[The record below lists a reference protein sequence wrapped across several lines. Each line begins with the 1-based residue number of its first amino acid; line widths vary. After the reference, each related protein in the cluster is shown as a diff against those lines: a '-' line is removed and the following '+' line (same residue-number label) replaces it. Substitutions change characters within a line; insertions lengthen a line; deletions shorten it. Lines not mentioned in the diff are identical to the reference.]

1 MNETPFKLSY
11 ILASCMYG
19 TMPLVEIVSEVPKI
33 GSQHI
38 DIWPRVHGNQR
49 EQVESMG
56 GFCHHGK
63 GADSTARMPVS
74 WGQAIGMGTR
84 LLLA

>member
-1 MNETPFKLSY
+1 MN
-11 ILASCMYG
+11 A
-19 TMPLVEIVSEVPKI
+19 
-33 GSQHI
+33 
-38 DIWPRVHGNQR
+38 
-49 EQVESMG
+49 MG

>member
-38 DIWPRVHGNQR
+38 DIWPRVHATTVGR
-49 EQVESMG
+49 RVPG
-56 GFCHHGK
+56 GSV
-63 GADSTARMPVS
+63 STS
-74 WGQAIGMGTR
+74 CS
-84 LLLA
+84 